1 MSNSDTTHTSHPDTI
16 NGCLSNICLT
26 ENLSDVHFIF
36 PGDFTIRIPAHKM
49 LLAIR
54 SPVFKTM
61 FYETPLQN
69 DENIEIPD
77 IYPAVFQNMLRYVH
91 LARLVMLFD
100 SIMTLQ

>member
-1 MSNSDTTHTSHPDTI
+1 MSHSYITNASHPDTI
-16 NGCLSNICLT
+16 TGCLSNICLT

-36 PGDFTIRIPAHKM
+36 PGDFSIRIPAHKM
-49 LLAIR
+49 ILAVR

-77 IYPAVFQNMLRYVH
+77 IYPAVFQSMLRYVN